1 MSNLVVNRDCSCVNM
16 DQNVLPRILEQI
28 TNCKDA
34 IAQEYLMEIIVQ
46 VLSSCRGVNWPFMWI
61 CVSPLEKLGLHLA
74 HKGSGCVVIWCGGR
88 GDGDVR
94 LGVLRSV
101 VLRAGGGAI

>member
-46 VLSSCRGVNWPFMWI
+46 VLS
-61 CVSPLEKLGLHLA
+61 
-74 HKGSGCVVIWCGGR
+74 
-88 GDGDVR
+88 
-94 LGVLRSV
+94 
-101 VLRAGGGAI
+101 